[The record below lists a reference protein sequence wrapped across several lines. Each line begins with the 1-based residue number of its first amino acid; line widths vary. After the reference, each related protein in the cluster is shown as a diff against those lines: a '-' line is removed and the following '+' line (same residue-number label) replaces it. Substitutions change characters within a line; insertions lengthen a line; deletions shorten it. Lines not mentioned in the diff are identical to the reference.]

1 MVMITRQLMKQHMEL
16 QLASNEW
23 TEALSHALNGRGFRS
38 LTAYADSLPMAS
50 LAELASTLGGSR
62 FALEQRLVAEAEA
75 RGTIEHCARD
85 LFARALRD
93 EFPNGWQPNVPE
105 CSAAAAGQMYGVA
118 SIFLILLTALPET
131 YHGAVERV
139 ELAIGSV
146 ELPAGWKPEGP
157 EDPILIELFGSCWH
171 VAPT

>member
-23 TEALSHALNGRGFRS
+23 TEALSRTLNGRGFRS
-38 LTAYADSLPMAS
+38 LTDYADSLPMAS
-50 LAELASTLGGSR
+50 LAELASNLGGSL

-75 RGTIEHCARD
+75 RGTIERCARD

-93 EFPNGWQPNVPE
+93 EFPNGWQPNVLE
-105 CSAAAAGQMYGVA
+105 RSAAVAGQMYGIA
-118 SIFLILLTALPET
+118 SIFLILLSALPEA

-139 ELAIGSV
+139 ELAMGSV
-146 ELPAGWKPEGP
+146 ELPAGWKPGGP
-157 EDPILIELFGSCWH
+157 EDPILIELFGTCWH
-171 VAPT
+171 VVPT

>member
-1 MVMITRQLMKQHMEL
+1 MVMITQHMMKQHMEL

-23 TEALSHALNGRGFRS
+23 TEALSRTLNCRGFRS
-38 LTAYADSLPMAS
+38 LTDYADSLPTAS
-50 LAELASTLGGSR
+50 LAELASNLGGSL

-75 RGTIEHCARD
+75 SGMMERCARD
-85 LFARALRD
+85 LFARGLRD
-93 EFPNGWQPNVPE
+93 EFPDGWQPNVPDR
-105 CSAAAAGQMYGVA
+105 SAAVAGQMYGVA
-118 SIFLILLTALPET
+118 TMFLMLLMALPEA

-139 ELAIGSV
+139 ELAMGSI

-157 EDPILIELFGSCWH
+157 EDPILMELFGSCWH